1 MIENIF
7 DAPIPGQS
15 LTDTPGNAAWEHPP
29 EFTDVEKAADYVWD
43 ILHKEDFLEQVI
55 SFLKDGT
62 PVEAVARMILFGGFT
77 QGKWTPDL
85 AILLAEIVFKQV
97 LAIGMRAKVKNIKLG
112 LKDQSNNAFWKEF
125 AQFKVQKEK
134 TNNKVEDK
142 DKVKKVVEEI
152 KAELETN
159 NSSGLMAKENI

>member
-62 PVEAVARMILFGGFT
+62 PVEVVARMILFGGFT

-97 LAIGMRAKVKNIKLG
+97 LAIGMRAKVKNLVCF
-112 LKDQSNNAFWKEF
+112 L
-125 AQFKVQKEK
+125 VY
-134 TNNKVEDK
+134 
-142 DKVKKVVEEI
+142 
-152 KAELETN
+152 
-159 NSSGLMAKENI
+159 